1 MVTWELALE
10 PAVQSVQRSRELVRR
25 ALHGLD
31 SDHIETAAVLTDEL
45 VTNAVTHGR
54 PPIVLAIHLD
64 RKSVCVAVSDE
75 GPGLPTLH
83 PMVRLADS
91 GRGLLIVDVLSD
103 QWGVDPLPAG
113 KRVWFRMTAGGAETL
128 AARAWALPG
137 P

>member
-25 ALHGLD
+25 ALQGLD
-31 SDHIETAAVLTDEL
+31 SGHIETAAVMTDEL

-64 RKSVCVAVSDE
+64 RKSVSVAVSDQ
-75 GPGLPTLH
+75 GPGLPTLR
-83 PMVRLADS
+83 PMVRRAES

-113 KRVWFRMTAGGAETL
+113 KRVWFRMAAGEADTL
-128 AARAWALPG
+128 APGTSALPNR
-137 P
+137 

>member
-1 MVTWELALE
+1 VVTWTVALE

-25 ALHGLD
+25 VLQGLD
-31 SDHIETAAVLTDEL
+31 SGHVETVTVMTDEL
-45 VTNAVTHGR
+45 VTNAITHGR
-54 PPIVLAIHLD
+54 PPIVLGIQRD
-64 RKSVCVAVSDE
+64 PGSVSVTVSDE

-83 PMVRLADS
+83 PMVRLAES

-113 KRVWFRMTAGGAETL
+113 KRVWFRMTGGGVETL
-128 AARAWALPG
+128 AARAPALPD